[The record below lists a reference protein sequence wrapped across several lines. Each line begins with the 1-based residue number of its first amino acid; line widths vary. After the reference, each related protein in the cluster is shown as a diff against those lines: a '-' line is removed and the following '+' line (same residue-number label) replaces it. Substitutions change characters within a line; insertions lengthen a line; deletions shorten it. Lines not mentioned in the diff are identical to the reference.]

1 MFWRQKKKADKSN
14 DILEKIKSELELQL
28 GSRGV
33 TVSGIKMQ
41 LNPGNISLRIYI
53 DGSKRLA

>member
-1 MFWRQKKKADKSN
+1 MFWRQNKKEDKSN

-28 GSRGV
+28 GNRGV